1 LPSGEHA
8 GFVAQMEEVLD
19 LYEERPDP
27 KRPLVCVDESQ
38 KEQRQD
44 VIPPEPVAQ
53 DKPYRYDH
61 EYVHNGRSNL
71 FMIFAPHQAWRHVK
85 VTEQRTALDFAEC
98 MRDLV
103 DVHFPEAEVI
113 RLVVDNLNTHNK
125 ASLYAHFPPEEAH
138 RIASKLEFHYTP
150 KHGSWLDMAEIELS
164 VLGRQCLD
172 QRIPDRKT
180 LIDLVGAWEQERN
193 QAKATVR
200 WQFTTADARIK
211 LQRLYPC
218 IEHA

>member
-1 LPSGEHA
+1 MPSGERA
-8 GFVAQMEEVLD
+8 SFVAQMEGVLD

-27 KRPLVCVDESQ
+27 KRPLVCTDESQ
-38 KEQRQD
+38 KEQRQE
-44 VIPPEPVAQ
+44 VIAPEPVAP

-71 FMIFAPHQAWRHVK
+71 FMIFAPHLGWRHVK

-103 DVHFPEAEVI
+103 DVHFPEADKI

-138 RIASKLEFHYTP
+138 RIANKLEFHYTP
-150 KHGSWLDMAEIELS
+150 KHGSWLNMAEIELS
-164 VLGRQCLD
+164 VLARQCLD
-172 QRIPDRKT
+172 QRIPDRDT
-180 LIDLVGAWEQERN
+180 LTELVGAWEQARN
-193 QAKATVR
+193 QAKATVH

-218 IEHA
+218 IKHA